1 MDIQKMD
8 TAYYVF
14 DIGIL
19 KKRVAYLR
27 SRLPQSVQLCY
38 AVKAN
43 TFLIQI
49 LAGEVERFEICSPGE
64 AVICEKMKVPDHQMV
79 ISGVY
84 KTPAVMQ
91 RMAELEDDR
100 IFTVESAEQF
110 ELFLYLSK
118 KRRKKIPLLL
128 RMTNNSQFGMNP
140 EEIKDIIK
148 CREEYPELEIRGVQ
162 FFSGTQKN
170 SVKKIKRELNHL
182 DILLSELKELY
193 GYEAQELEYGPGLP
207 IAYFKEDE
215 IDEELLLA
223 GLTEAIQEMVNTP
236 RIVLELGRSIAA
248 GCGSYYTHVVD
259 KKTNGG
265 QNYLLLDG
273 GMHQLAYF
281 GQHMAMKQPFLR
293 LCGEKADRQPEIIYH
308 LCGSLCSMN
317 DILAKQVLLPETEIG
332 DLICFENTG
341 AYCITEGIA
350 LFLSRELPAVFIKTE
365 AGTYR
370 CVREPVETAD
380 LNMPDEKS

>member
-14 DIGIL
+14 DIGVL

-43 TFLIQI
+43 TFLIRDLI
-49 LAGEVERFEICSPGE
+49 GEVERFEICSPGE
-64 AVICEKMKVPDHQMV
+64 AVICEKMKVPDHRMV

-84 KTPAVMQ
+84 KTPAVMR
-91 RMAELEDDR
+91 RMTESEDDR

-110 ELFLYLSK
+110 ELFLQLRK

-140 EEIKDIIK
+140 EEIKEIIK
-148 CREEYPELEIRGVQ
+148 QREKYPELVIHGIQ

-170 SVKKIKRELNHL
+170 SVKKIKREISRL
-182 DILLSELKELY
+182 DLLLSELKELY

-207 IAYFKEDE
+207 VAYFKEDE

-223 GLTEAIQEMVNTP
+223 GLSEAVQGMVNTP
-236 RIVLELGRSIAA
+236 QIVLELGRSIAA

-281 GQHMAMKQPFLR
+281 GQHMAMKQPLLK
-293 LCGEKADRQPEIIYH
+293 LCGEKSDKQPEIAYN

-317 DILAKQVLLPETEIG
+317 DILAKQVLLPATEIG
-332 DLICFENTG
+332 DLICFENAG
-341 AYCITEGIA
+341 AYCVTEGIA
-350 LFLSRELPAVFIKTE
+350 LFLSRELPAVFLKTE
-365 AGTYR
+365 EGEYM
-370 CVREPVETAD
+370 CVREPVETAG
-380 LNMPDEKS
+380 LNMPDVKL

>member
-1 MDIQKMD
+1 MDIQKTD

-14 DIGIL
+14 DIGVL
-19 KKRVAYLR
+19 KSRVAYLR
-27 SRLPQSVQLCY
+27 SRLPQAVQLCY

-43 TFLIQI
+43 TFLIQALI
-49 LAGEVERFEICSPGE
+49 GEVDRFEICSPGE
-64 AVICEKMKVPDHQMV
+64 AVICEKMEVPDHQMV

-84 KTPAVMQ
+84 KTPAVMR

-100 IFTVESAEQF
+100 VFTVESAEQF
-110 ELFLYLSK
+110 ELFLQLGK

-128 RMTNNSQFGMNP
+128 RMTNNSQFGINP
-140 EEIKDIIK
+140 EEIKEIIK
-148 CREEYPELEIRGVQ
+148 HRGEYPELEVRGIQ

-170 SVKKIKRELNHL
+170 SVKKIKRELSHL

-207 IAYFKEDE
+207 VAYFKEDE
-215 IDEELLLA
+215 IEDEALLA
-223 GLTEAIQEMVNTP
+223 GLTEALQGMVNTP
-236 RIVLELGRSIAA
+236 HIVLELGRSIAA

-281 GQHMAMKQPFLR
+281 GQHMAMKQPFLKV
-293 LCGEKADRQPEIIYH
+293 CGEKADKQPETIYN

-317 DILAKQVLLPETEIG
+317 DILAKQVMLPETEIG

-341 AYCITEGIA
+341 AYCVTEGIA
-350 LFLSRELPAVFIKTE
+350 LFLSRELPAVFLKTE
-365 AGTYR
+365 EGTYR
-370 CVREPVETAD
+370 CVREPVETAE
-380 LNMPDEKS
+380 LNMPDVKS

>member
-14 DIGIL
+14 DIGVL

-27 SRLPQSVQLCY
+27 SRIPQSVHLCY

-43 TFLIQI
+43 TFLIQDLI
-49 LAGEVERFEICSPGE
+49 GELERFEICSPGE
-64 AVICEKMKVPDHQMV
+64 AVICEKMEVPDHRMV

-84 KTPAVMQ
+84 KTPAVMR
-91 RMAELEDDR
+91 RMTELEDDR
-100 IFTVESAEQF
+100 IFTVESVEQF
-110 ELFLYLSK
+110 ELFLQLGK
-118 KRRKKIPLLL
+118 KRSKKIPLLL
-128 RMTNNSQFGMNP
+128 RLTNNSQFGINP
-140 EEIKDIIK
+140 EEIKAMIK
-148 CREEYPELEIRGVQ
+148 HREEYPELEIRGIQ

-170 SVKKIKRELNHL
+170 SVKKIKRELSHL
-182 DILLSELKELY
+182 DILLSELEELY

-207 IAYFKEDE
+207 VAYFKEDE
-215 IDEELLLA
+215 IEEELLLA
-223 GLTEAIQEMVNTP
+223 GLTEAIHEMVNTP
-236 RIVLELGRSIAA
+236 QIVLELGRSIAA
-248 GCGSYYTHVVD
+248 GCGNYYTHVVD

-281 GQHMAMKQPFLR
+281 GQHMAMKQPFLKV
-293 LCGEKADRQPEIIYH
+293 CGGKADKQPEIIYN

-332 DLICFENTG
+332 DLICFENAG
-341 AYCITEGIA
+341 AYCVTEGIA
-350 LFLSRELPAVFIKTE
+350 LFLSRELPAVFLKTE
-365 AGTYR
+365 EGAYR
-370 CVREPVETAD
+370 CVREPVETEG

>member
-14 DIGIL
+14 DVGVL

-43 TFLIQI
+43 TFLIRDLI
-49 LAGEVERFEICSPGE
+49 GEVERFEICSPGE
-64 AVICEKMKVPDHQMV
+64 AVICEKMKVPDRRMV

-84 KTPAVMQ
+84 KTPDVMR
-91 RMAELEDDR
+91 RMTESEDDR

-110 ELFLYLSK
+110 ELFLQLRK
-118 KRRKKIPLLL
+118 KRKKKIPLLL
-128 RMTNNSQFGMNP
+128 RMTNNSQFGMDP
-140 EEIKDIIK
+140 EEIKGIIK
-148 CREEYPELEIRGVQ
+148 RREEYPELVIHGIQ

-170 SVKKIKRELNHL
+170 SVKKIKREISRL
-182 DILLSELKELY
+182 DLLLSELKELY

-207 IAYFKEDE
+207 VAYFKEDE
-215 IDEELLLA
+215 IDEELLLT
-223 GLTEAIQEMVNTP
+223 GLSEAVQGMVNTP

-281 GQHMAMKQPFLR
+281 GQHMAMKQPFLK
-293 LCGEKADRQPEIIYH
+293 LCGEKSDKQPEIAYN

-317 DILAKQVLLPETEIG
+317 DILAKQVLLPATEIG
-332 DLICFENTG
+332 DLICFENAG
-341 AYCITEGIA
+341 AYCVTEGIA
-350 LFLSRELPAVFIKTE
+350 LFLSRELPAVFLKTE
-365 AGTYR
+365 EGEYM
-370 CVREPVETAD
+370 CVREPVETAG
-380 LNMPDEKS
+380 LNMPDVKL